1 MHDVNDKKIPNIHAC
16 FGDRPNQGCSFVRS
30 VLTILVVVVAGTT
43 RQVGDCEHEK
53 LYVGVKG
60 GGGILNSFQEP
71 PFETTRVHP
80 NLLQQTTNSTNNHH
94 NTTFNLIC
102 SFKPATLQPVFITYF
117 HLTRTRYNIRYNMIS
132 STRVR
137 ALTKTLRKSPRG
149 RLIQHHYHSTQ
160 FFQTSATSDT
170 QVPVCA
176 SVTSLHSLKGS
187 HQHQKITS
195 LRTNTNGINLS
206 YIKSAPLHRW
216 RRNFSTAI
224 ESIGIETEP
233 ADDDD
238 NSKYAYDGVNA
249 RAEIKLNTLNETL
262 TLANQS
268 RSLYQKSKRTN
279 TNTSLS
285 LSEES
290 LLNIHDNWK
299 EQEVK
304 LSDAYSKAIKYTAR
318 LRTKDVA
325 KKAQILLDD
334 MISRHGSIQEE
345 SNFLS
350 KHDGPQ
356 FSDPIVMDLVNA
368 IEQEYSTSLS
378 ASSASTSTST
388 STSAKELELTRDG
401 VPIPTSK
408 DFANVLHSWASSK
421 VKRKGLHAESLL
433 YRMIEL
439 AYFYPENFSMP
450 DSKTFG
456 LVVKCHAGS
465 TCKLCS

>member
-1 MHDVNDKKIPNIHAC
+1 
-16 FGDRPNQGCSFVRS
+16 
-30 VLTILVVVVAGTT
+30 
-43 RQVGDCEHEK
+43 
-53 LYVGVKG
+53 
-60 GGGILNSFQEP
+60 
-71 PFETTRVHP
+71 
-80 NLLQQTTNSTNNHH
+80 
-94 NTTFNLIC
+94 
-102 SFKPATLQPVFITYF
+102 
-117 HLTRTRYNIRYNMIS
+117 
-132 STRVR
+132 
-137 ALTKTLRKSPRG
+137 
-149 RLIQHHYHSTQ
+149 
-160 FFQTSATSDT
+160 
-170 QVPVCA
+170 
-176 SVTSLHSLKGS
+176 
-187 HQHQKITS
+187 

-388 STSAKELELTRDG
+388 SAKELELTRDG

-465 TCKLCS
+465 TCK

>member
-160 FFQTSATSDT
+160 FFQTSATSET

-187 HQHQKITS
+187 HQHQQIIS

-368 IEQEYSTSLS
+368 IEQEYSTSRS
-378 ASSASTSTST
+378 ASSAST